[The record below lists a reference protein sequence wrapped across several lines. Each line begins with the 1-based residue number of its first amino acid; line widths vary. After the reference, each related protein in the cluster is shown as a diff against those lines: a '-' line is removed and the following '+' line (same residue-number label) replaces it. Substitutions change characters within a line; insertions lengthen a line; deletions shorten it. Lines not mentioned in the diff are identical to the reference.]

1 MDAFYDKCLT
11 SHFPTTCSAGFSV
24 LTFGFIFFTLNSL
37 AFIKMTNYYGK
48 MNFENTVLL
57 LSSIQSV
64 MLLIEIMIA
73 KNVLISVF
81 IFIQILSMCLI
92 NFKFNKISK
101 GFVKLKYNYLTK
113 IVLSLDI
120 IYLFVFITI
129 FIIES
134 LNHIDNI
141 LYYLSSF
148 YYLLEIFSS
157 FLLSYYC
164 CVFLGIIKK
173 IDKKKNQNIFNDYYR
188 RKITNLSDNINN
200 NIKNEETT
208 NKSSSAK
215 FNMVGDGLFYLVK
228 KRQITLLYLGNILFS
243 FFALGFDTTMT
254 FVITDEKKDIYQY
267 IYYTYFLFCFI
278 HNSINYISFYW
289 LVREQYKKLPDV
301 DKDDIIEEEKE
312 NKLINSKYIEEEI
325 INIENENKR
334 ISKYIDDDKKIKRI
348 ETTDSFGDNN

>member
-11 SHFPTTCSAGFSV
+11 SHFPTTCYAGFSV

-57 LSSIQSV
+57 LSSIQSI

-113 IVLSLDI
+113 IVFTLDI
-120 IYLFVFITI
+120 IYLFAFIAI

-141 LYYLSSF
+141 LYLLSVF
-148 YYLLEIFSS
+148 YYLLEILSS

-173 IDKKKNQNIFNDYYR
+173 FHEKQNQNMFNDYYK
-188 RKITNLSDNINN
+188 RKITNLSDNININ
-200 NIKNEETT
+200 NIKNENNNNST
-208 NKSSSAK
+208 SAK
-215 FNMVGDGLFYLVK
+215 YNKMGAGLFYLIK
-228 KRQITLLYLGNILFS
+228 KRQITLLYLGNILLS
-243 FFALGFDTTMT
+243 FFAFGFDTILT
-254 FVITDEKKDIYQY
+254 FVIKDEEKDVYQY
-267 IYYTYFLFCFI
+267 IYYTYFLFCFF

-289 LVREQYKKLPDV
+289 VIREQYKKIQKV
-301 DKDDIIEEEKE
+301 DIDDTAEEEQQ

-325 INIENENKR
+325 VNIENENKR
-334 ISKYIDDDKKIKRI
+334 ISGYIDDDKKIKRI